1 MVLKPLK
8 FSRGK
13 QTSLFS
19 YRKKVGGKWRSTLV
33 DTEKAKIEAKKAT
46 TRMINKGVTP
56 QYFGRSMSS
65 GDSLYLGINKLGEMA
80 SPYLT
85 DEELAM
91 LRSMDAGILNQMYY
105 GNKFLFNVAYQYD
118 GINENTGYGEGTL
131 SVDET
136 KADELRFLIGEYN
149 RFVSARS
156 IR

>member
-1 MVLKPLK
+1 MVLQILR
-8 FSRGK
+8 FARGQ

-19 YRKKVGGKWRSTLV
+19 FRKKVGGKWRTTLV

-46 TRMINKGVTP
+46 TRLINQGVTP

-65 GDSLYLGINKLGEMA
+65 GDALYKGINKLGEMA

-85 DEELAM
+85 EEELAS
-91 LRSMDAGILNQMYY
+91 LRSMDAGILNQLYY
-105 GNKFLFNVAYQYD
+105 KNKFLFNVAYQYD

-136 KADELRFLIGEYN
+136 KADELRFLISEYD
-149 RFVSARS
+149 RFTSR
-156 IR
+156 RR